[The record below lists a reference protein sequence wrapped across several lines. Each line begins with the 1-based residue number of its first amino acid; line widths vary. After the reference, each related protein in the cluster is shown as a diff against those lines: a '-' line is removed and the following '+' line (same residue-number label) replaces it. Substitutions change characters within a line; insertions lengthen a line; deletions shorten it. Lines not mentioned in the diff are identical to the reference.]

1 MSMTRKQ
8 LEAQLIS
15 RGIYNFHIEE
25 RNGEL
30 GWQPVTSYVF
40 TGSDGKPTNLGPWR
54 KAEA

>member
-1 MSMTRKQ
+1 MKMTHKQ
-8 LEAQLIS
+8 LEARLIS

-30 GWQPVTSYVF
+30 GWQPVTVNIY
-40 TGSDGKPTNLGPWR
+40 TGTDGRPTNLGPWR